1 MADTTHANRK
11 EKSEESYDLYDGEDN
26 AGLEGII
33 DNPSIHIYIAHQI
46 MSTETEGEQYVAPA
60 TTSTVGGTATMP
72 TTSTTTT
79 PTDASGSNNGGSSK
93 NKSGTTKPNVSYLGT
108 MSKAG
113 AGGKSTR

>member
-46 MSTETEGEQYVAPA
+46 MSTETEGEQYVAPSA
-60 TTSTVGGTATMP
+60 
-72 TTSTTTT
+72 TSTTGNTTTDPTASSNTT
-79 PTDASGSNNGGSSK
+79 PTDASGKNNSNSN
-93 NKSGTTKPNVSYLGT
+93 
-108 MSKAG
+108 A
-113 AGGKSTR
+113 

>member
-26 AGLEGII
+26 AGLDGII

-60 TTSTVGGTATMP
+60 A
-72 TTSTTTT
+72 TSTTGNTATNSNTSSNTT
-79 PTDASGSNNGGSSK
+79 PTDASERNNNTSN
-93 NKSGTTKPNVSYLGT
+93 T
-108 MSKAG
+108 
-113 AGGKSTR
+113 